1 MTTIA
6 SLFGRAALAAAALTS
21 GAALLASCAGT
32 LDEDFKDEYAAGGDE
47 GAGAGD
53 GQGPGATATT
63 GGGGAPSATTGGDA
77 VTTGGDAVTTG
88 GDAAVTSTTS
98 GGGPQ
103 TCAEAPAL
111 IVESCGRGGCH
122 DAGSRASGLVLAAG
136 FENMVKNQP
145 SQSCRGSV
153 LVPGQPDMS
162 SIYTKLQDPPP
173 CGVRMP
179 FGQMAFTE
187 EQKTCVR
194 DWIAALPP

>member
-6 SLFGRAALAAAALTS
+6 SLSRRAALAAATLLS

-32 LDEDFKDEYAAGGDE
+32 LDEDFKEEYAAGGDE

-53 GQGPGATATT
+53 GQGATATT

-77 VTTGGDAVTTG
+77 VTTSDAAATTG
-88 GDAAVTSTTS
+88 GDPAATT
-98 GGGPQ
+98 GGGPA

-111 IVESCGRGGCH
+111 IATSCGFAGCH
-122 DAGSRASGLVLAAG
+122 DEGTKLAGIVLAAG
-136 FENMVKNQP
+136 FETTYRDQP
-145 SQSCRGSV
+145 SQSCGGSV

-162 SIYTKLQDPPP
+162 SLYTKLMDTPP
-173 CGVRMP
+173 CGIRMP
-179 FGQMAFTE
+179 FNMTPFTE
-187 EQKTCVR
+187 EQKACVR